1 MYKKKGSLNSVG
13 RPPLIDDEHMSNV
26 ASVLVKR
33 RREVDEVPKE
43 EFRRLLAEAVVETER
58 SRGRVDPCFERL
70 DERTEARYREKYHI
84 QESKSQAV
92 TKARVDACKCP
103 MMSYVWYLI
112 CVALG
117 NDLPSHRKW
126 NADATTFVFEPCGSG
141 GKTVRLADEEEYKY
155 VDNYEVVLKH
165 PQPGKCKTKS
175 CRLGFAIKVMQMINA
190 AGENSEFVCIIAVK
204 QMPPE
209 TWHVEVVPGLSMDSH
224 IGAKGYLY
232 FTHTRCGTA
241 GMWRDYFLRVVIPSI
256 RQSNNFYDSCET
268 SDDFPK
274 RNFFSTDGEDIVI
287 SNAYDES
294 LADEFEAAGIDY
306 GRVGASTTAIHNACD
321 RQVLYREA
329 KKKVRK
335 VLSSQVDFSNIS
347 LEACLK
353 RSFNSMLTLFPSVS
367 ITAEARATL
376 IEGLCCLSHVFG
388 VVMNSTMVRRGF
400 TCCGQDCPKDENG
413 STVDFHK
420 MMHQCY
426 SDISEDQLKLMQE
439 QAPMLV
445 DIIKRE
451 GRITYDELVDAGIKP
466 GTTTINRDELTHVR
480 HWSEIIT
487 HKKTRQRFRQEKAA
501 KDPL

>member
-1 MYKKKGSLNSVG
+1 
-13 RPPLIDDEHMSNV
+13 
-26 ASVLVKR
+26 
-33 RREVDEVPKE
+33 
-43 EFRRLLAEAVVETER
+43 
-58 SRGRVDPCFERL
+58 
-70 DERTEARYREKYHI
+70 
-84 QESKSQAV
+84 
-92 TKARVDACKCP
+92 
-103 MMSYVWYLI
+103 
-112 CVALG
+112 
-117 NDLPSHRKW
+117 
-126 NADATTFVFEPCGSG
+126 
-141 GKTVRLADEEEYKY
+141 
-155 VDNYEVVLKH
+155 
-165 PQPGKCKTKS
+165 
-175 CRLGFAIKVMQMINA
+175 
-190 AGENSEFVCIIAVK
+190 
-204 QMPPE
+204 
-209 TWHVEVVPGLSMDSH
+209 
-224 IGAKGYLY
+224 
-232 FTHTRCGTA
+232 
-241 GMWRDYFLRVVIPSI
+241 MWRDYFLRVVIPSI

-501 KDPL
+501 KDPAVIERKKAEEFIRKHNEKEEAQRVRIEIKEKRDQEKARQREKLRKMLPEERAAYKAQDDLDKQTKKQNAEREKEEAYEEQLKKAYAIVNK